1 MKELKELRFNE
12 SNIQLKDNL
21 IRGSILPEKVAE
33 LNRTITVQGD
43 TVIEGPVYAHKLEIQ
58 NGDLEIQGAVFTQLE
73 LYVNSEAKGRITFKH
88 SVGSSNSIVSRA
100 SNAKLVFHSD
110 INAKSVTL
118 YNAFVAG
125 SIYADEVVLEN
136 TVVVGGVFATQQI
149 DLKNSIIGTFNTPS
163 VRIEG
168 IISLLLPS
176 AFSIEPIIATA
187 DAKLYNLSLADLGAL
202 YKGLAQTENSGKIE
216 MNIITDEVKTRL
228 TNAEVQ
234 KTIRSYTVIGKV
246 LAADLLDTDKFQNH
260 FLLTAAAL
268 GSQLLKTYDMG
279 IGKDGDS
286 VSLTFDHIHD
296 FFFDILNGK
305 IEIQNI
311 DGKFDLSQLQERYK
325 TPL

>member
-21 IRGSILPEKVAE
+21 VRGSILPEKAAE
-33 LNRTITVQGD
+33 LNRTITVQGNA
-43 TVIEGPVYAHKLEIQ
+43 VVEGPVYAHKLEIQ

-73 LYVNSEAKGRITFKH
+73 LHVNSEAKGNIAFKK
-88 SVGSSNSIVSRA
+88 SVGSANSIVSRA
-100 SNAKLVFHSD
+100 ANVKLVFHSD

-136 TVVVGGVFATQQI
+136 SVVVGGVFATQQI
-149 DLKNSIIGTFNTPS
+149 DLKNSVVGTFNTPS
-163 VRIEG
+163 VRVEG
-168 IISLLLPS
+168 SISLLLPS
-176 AFSIEPIIATA
+176 AFSIEPMIATA

-202 YKGLAQTENSGKIE
+202 YKGFPQAQNSGKIE
-216 MNIITDEVKTRL
+216 MNIATDEVKTTL
-228 TNAEVQ
+228 ANEEIQ
-234 KTIRSYTVIGKV
+234 KTLRSYTVIGKV

-260 FLLTAAAL
+260 FLLTAASL
-268 GSQLLKTYDMG
+268 GSQLLKTFDMG
-279 IGKDGDS
+279 IGKDGKPAT
-286 VSLTFDHIHD
+286 LTFDHIRD

-311 DGKFDLSQLQERYK
+311 DGKFDISQITGK
-325 TPL
+325 FN